1 MKPLLFI
8 VAILL
13 LGYSNSTFA
22 SRCYNNNQESGTSI
36 ASPVLKLTL
45 SAAKDSLWLG
55 EMSTGYLGAVTE
67 EMPDQARRLLGET
80 NAARKSKYKKT
91 SKENKMNLKL
101 VVEKAGI
108 RNLRKTHAGHYIH
121 VDGAWKI
128 KVEEAE

>member
-8 VAILL
+8 FAILL

-22 SRCYNNNQESGTSI
+22 SSCHNNNQESGTSI

-67 EMPDQARRLLGET
+67 ENARPSKAFAGRDKCSEEIQLQKDIEREQNEFEARR
-80 NAARKSKYKKT
+80 
-91 SKENKMNLKL
+91 
-101 VVEKAGI
+101 
-108 RNLRKTHAGHYIH
+108 
-121 VDGAWKI
+121 
-128 KVEEAE
+128 